1 MILDTWK
8 QTHLYKTYTVTDT
21 DVTNYFTNVDEFK
34 EVVRKLCDNESVT
47 SQEQTKYNNLI
58 SSLTADSE
66 ITKVLEQPVT
76 LLD

>member
-8 QTHLYKTYTVTDT
+8 QTHLYQTYTIADS
-21 DVTNYFTNVDEFK
+21 DVTNHFTNLDEFK
-34 EVVRKLCDNESVT
+34 EIVRKLCNNESIT
-47 SQEQTKYNNLI
+47 SQEQTKYDNLI

-66 ITKVLEQPVT
+66 STKVIEQPVT

>member
-1 MILDTWK
+1 MILDTYK
-8 QTHLYKTYTVTDT
+8 QTNLYKKYTIADS
-21 DVTNYFTNVDEFK
+21 DVTNHFSNVDEFR

-47 SQEQTKYNNLI
+47 SQEQTKYDNLI